1 MSLLCMGQTMINYSF
16 RSFRPL
22 FQLLYDNGTTI
33 LMLSAFVSLIAI
45 NITLD
50 ISLQQ
55 INDSARYIGDI
66 AAGALIASTLVFVA
80 SVSLLKLIIDKHQS
94 TEEQFEQKKNISQC
108 LRTTQKQDKNLLNC
122 IARRRVLR

>member
-1 MSLLCMGQTMINYSF
+1 MTKKSVISKCATCVICANFCVATVTMSLLCMGQTMINYSF

-55 INDSARYIGDI
+55 INEREQHEKKYILENQQNTKSRLELAR
-66 AAGALIASTLVFVA
+66 
-80 SVSLLKLIIDKHQS
+80 LKDGG
-94 TEEQFEQKKNISQC
+94 
-108 LRTTQKQDKNLLNC
+108 
-122 IARRRVLR
+122 